1 MGEEYKETIMIQPAV
16 LPPEVMPSIY
26 GPEPR
31 PIRPAHL
38 PNMVSVSV
46 TELFPEMA
54 KGSRQGE
61 GIETIHEATRKTLS
75 AVDMHMIKPED
86 RVNILC
92 SEHGFYILEGLHYRE
107 MLKVLGDEVFTRTGC
122 KNICYVLASGMGI
135 KETDEV
141 IDYFELKTYFNFKIR
156 TTHPFD
162 KAVAIDTEIGTLYGL
177 DKAYDADWIIH
188 APHDEPRDLYFHRM
202 MNRCLKAFAMN
213 YARYE
218 TRAVFHGNF
227 SNRSANF
234 LQKAI
239 FDSPFV
245 QKKFAFACI
254 LRSTPDGVIGVDAD
268 NDLYR
273 LNQRI
278 TKELLRDYGKMLRL
292 IGEIDECIAVWDAG
306 RWGYYIHAGG
316 IAFGCLENG
325 RYDAFDLDVPSAM
338 GFHDTIQKYFSGEI
352 KTLDSIMNINPAIR
366 AVVINQA
373 WPGLPISD
381 VPRHVPTIVVGRDQA
396 DLLNLDST
404 NPEFM
409 NHAVISDTLET
420 AMAFARKVAGTDKVI
435 VFDGSFGH
443 ITASPAMAAFLMEKA
458 PGVSRRVEE
467 HYLPL
472 WLRQRGMGKI
482 EK

>member
-1 MGEEYKETIMIQPAV
+1 MIKSAV
-16 LPPEVMPSIY
+16 LPPEVMPSLY
-26 GPEPR
+26 GPKPR
-31 PIRPAHL
+31 QCRPAHL
-38 PNMVSVSV
+38 PGIVSVSV
-46 TELFPEMA
+46 TELFPEIT
-54 KGSRQGE
+54 KGYKHGE
-61 GIETIHEATRKTLS
+61 GIEAVCRAAKKALDN
-75 AVDMHMIKPED
+75 VDMSMIKPED
-86 RVNILC
+86 KVNILC

-107 MLKVLGDEVFTRTGC
+107 MLKVLGDVVCKRTGC
-122 KNICYVLASGMGI
+122 SNISYVLASGIRI

-141 IDYFELKTYFNFKIR
+141 IDYFGLKKHFNFKIK

-162 KAVAIDTEIGTLYGL
+162 TAVAIETEIGTLYGL
-177 DKAYDADWIIH
+177 KKAYDADWIIH

-239 FDSPFV
+239 FDSAFV

-254 LRSTPDGVIGVDAD
+254 LRSTPDGITGVDAD
-268 NDLYR
+268 NDLYQ
-273 LNQRI
+273 LDHRI
-278 TKELLRDYGKMLRL
+278 TKKLLRDYGKMLRL
-292 IGEIDECIAVWDAG
+292 MGEIDKCIAVWDAG

-325 RYDAFDLDVPSAM
+325 KYDAFDLDIPSAM

-352 KTLDSIMNINPAIR
+352 KTLDSIMNINPAIK

-381 VPRHVPTIVVGRDQA
+381 IPRHVPTIVVGRDQA

-420 AMAFARKVAGTDKVI
+420 AMEFAYRVAGTDKVI

-443 ITASPAMAAFLMEKA
+443 ITVSPSMADFLMKKA
-458 PGVSRRVEE
+458 PEISRQVEE

-472 WLRQRGMGKI
+472 WLKQRGMSEI
-482 EK
+482 

>member
-1 MGEEYKETIMIQPAV
+1 MLQPAV
-16 LPPEVMPSIY
+16 LPPAVMPSIY

-31 PIRPAHL
+31 RTRPAHL
-38 PNMVSVSV
+38 PDMVSLGV

-54 KGSRQGE
+54 KGVRQGE
-61 GIETIHEATRKTLS
+61 GIEAVRSATKKAL
-75 AVDMHMIKPED
+75 ADVDMSKIKPED
-86 RVNILC
+86 HVNILC

-107 MLKVLGDEVFTRTGC
+107 MLKVLGDVVFDRTGC
-122 KNICYVLASGMGI
+122 KHIRYVLASGMGI

-141 IDYFELKTYFNFKIR
+141 IDYFDLKKHFNFKIQ

-162 KAVAIDTEIGTLYGL
+162 TAVPIDTEVGTLYGL
-177 DKAYDADWIIH
+177 KKAYDADWIIH

-239 FDSPFV
+239 FDSGFV
-245 QKKFAFACI
+245 QGKFVFACI
-254 LRSTPDGVIGVDAD
+254 LRSTPDGITGVDAD

-273 LNQRI
+273 LDRRI
-278 TKELLRDYGKMLRL
+278 TKELLRDYGKVLRL
-292 IGEIDECIAVWDAG
+292 IGQIDDCIAVWDAG

-325 RYDAFDLDVPSAM
+325 RYDAFDLDIPSAM
-338 GFHDTIQKYFSGEI
+338 GFHDTLEKYFKGEI
-352 KTLDSIMNINPAIR
+352 KVLDSIMNINPAIK

-381 VPRHVPTIVVGRDQA
+381 VPKHVATVVVGRDQA

-404 NPEFM
+404 NPDFM

-420 AMAFARKVAGTDKVI
+420 AMEFAYKIAGTDKVI
-435 VFDGSFGH
+435 VFDGSFGYF
-443 ITASPAMAAFLMEKA
+443 TVSRSMADFLMEKA
-458 PGVSRRVEE
+458 MDVGKQVEE

-472 WLRQRGMGKI
+472 WLKQRGL
-482 EK
+482 E